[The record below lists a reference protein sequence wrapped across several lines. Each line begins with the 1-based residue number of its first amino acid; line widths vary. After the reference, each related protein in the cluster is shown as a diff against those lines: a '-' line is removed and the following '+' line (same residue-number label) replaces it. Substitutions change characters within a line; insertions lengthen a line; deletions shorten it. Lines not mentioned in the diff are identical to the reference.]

1 MRYFLFTNIFFLV
14 LRCDPLKLLI
24 QFLGDKGIRPVDLF
38 RSFDRDNQHR
48 VSRDQFVIGLK
59 VRSLGIEKYV
69 QIYFPYN

>member
-1 MRYFLFTNIFFLV
+1 MLTELIVEMILIISILV

-59 VRSLGIEKYV
+59 VKI
-69 QIYFPYN
+69 INII